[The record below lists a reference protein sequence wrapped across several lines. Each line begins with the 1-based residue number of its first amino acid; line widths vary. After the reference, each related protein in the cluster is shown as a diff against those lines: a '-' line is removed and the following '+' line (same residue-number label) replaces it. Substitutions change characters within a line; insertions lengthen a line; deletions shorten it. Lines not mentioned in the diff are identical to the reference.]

1 MEKLLEID
9 VVELLVPT
17 RSLAEIAVR
26 GTVMYL
32 ALVVI
37 LRFVMKRRTGSLSIA
52 DLLVIVVLADAAQN
66 AFSSDYRSLT
76 EGVLLV
82 MTIVFWDYA
91 LDRLSYKYPAVRHFL
106 HSPPL
111 LLVRKGKLVRQN
123 LGKEALTD
131 QELLSHLRQQGVES
145 LNEVKSAYLEDDG
158 QISVIREPQ
167 SNGRQT
173 AKKKPKAGE
182 AP

>member
-91 LDRLSYKYPAVRHFL
+91 LDRLSYRYPAVRHFI
-106 HSPPL
+106 HSSPL

-123 LGKEALTD
+123 LRKEALTD
-131 QELLSHLRQQGVES
+131 QELRSHLRQQGVENLS
-145 LNEVKSAYLEDDG
+145 EVKSAYLEDDG
-158 QISVIREPQ
+158 QISVIREARSSGKQRP
-167 SNGRQT
+167 
-173 AKKKPKAGE
+173 KKKPKAGE
-182 AP
+182 VS